1 MSDPMDEARAAV
13 ANLADTDED
22 DLYRLLA
29 LRMKTLERNPAVAGQ
44 FAPTTIAPTE
54 LGIAVPDL
62 AALGRKLFQN
72 IARAGQ
78 GLICGSDSEAGF
90 HLQRLLSSVN
100 MDITTVT
107 AGVATLL
114 VGQLAVAPAVAG
126 VVAAIVVG
134 KVAPNSVEALCAAWS
149 KKLGPIATP
158 GTGTPDAGTGMPDP
172 GTGTPPEPTTAP
184 PAPA

>member
-1 MSDPMDEARAAV
+1 MPDPMDEARAAV
-13 ANLADTDED
+13 AQLADTDED

-29 LRMKTLERNPAVAGQ
+29 LRVRTIERDPAVAGL
-44 FAPTTIAPTE
+44 FAPATLAPTE

-62 AALGRKLFQN
+62 AALGRKLFGN

-78 GLICGSDSEAGF
+78 SLICGSDSEAGF

-114 VGQLAVAPAVAG
+114 IGQLAIAPAVAG
-126 VVAAIVVG
+126 IVASIVVG
-134 KVAPNSVEALCAAWS
+134 KVAPNSVEALCKAWS
-149 KKLGPIATP
+149 AKLGPVAL
-158 GTGTPDAGTGMPDP
+158 PDAGTPQP
-172 GTGTPPEPTTAP
+172 PPEPTTAP

>member
-1 MSDPMDEARAAV
+1 MTDPMDEARAAV

-29 LRMKTLERNPAVAGQ
+29 LRVKTIERNPAVAGQ
-44 FAPTTIAPTE
+44 FAPTTLAPTE

-62 AALGRKLFQN
+62 AGLGRKLFQN

-78 GLICGSDSEAGF
+78 GIICGSDSEAGF

-126 VVAAIVVG
+126 IVAAIVVG

-149 KKLGPIATP
+149 KKLGPVETP
-158 GTGTPDAGTGMPDP
+158 GTGTPGATGAGN
-172 GTGTPPEPTTAP
+172 PEPTTAP

>member
-1 MSDPMDEARAAV
+1 MPDPMDEARAAV
-13 ANLADTDED
+13 AQLADTDED

-29 LRMKTLERNPAVAGQ
+29 LRVRTIERDPTVAGQ
-44 FAPTTIAPTE
+44 FAPTTLAPTE

-62 AALGRKLFQN
+62 AALGRKLFGN

-78 GLICGSDSEAGF
+78 SLICGSDSDAGF
-90 HLQRLLSSVN
+90 HLQRLLSGIN

-114 VGQLAVAPAVAG
+114 IGQLAIAPAVAG
-126 VVAAIVVG
+126 VVASIVVG
-134 KVAPNSVEALCAAWS
+134 KVAPNSVEALCKAWS
-149 KKLGPIATP
+149 AKLGPVPVP
-158 GTGTPDAGTGMPDP
+158 GTVT
-172 GTGTPPEPTTAP
+172 PEPTPP

>member
-1 MSDPMDEARAAV
+1 MPDPMDEARAAI
-13 ANLADTDED
+13 AQLADTDED

-29 LRMKTLERNPAVAGQ
+29 LRVKTIERDPTVAGQ
-44 FAPTTIAPTE
+44 FAPTTLAPTE

-62 AALGRKLFQN
+62 AGLGRKLFGN

-78 GLICGSDSEAGF
+78 SLICGTDSEAGF

-114 VGQLAVAPAVAG
+114 IGQLAIAPAVAG
-126 VVAAIVVG
+126 IVASIVVG
-134 KVAPNSVEALCAAWS
+134 KVAPNSVEALCKAWS
-149 KKLGPIATP
+149 AKVGPVPVP
-158 GTGTPDAGTGMPDP
+158 GTAS
-172 GTGTPPEPTTAP
+172 PEPTTAP